1 MVDEITIRLT
11 EVSVRIKDCWVLE
24 EVSFVCHRGEWVL
37 LEGPS
42 GSGKST
48 LLRAINGLCLP
59 TSGRI
64 EVLDSC
70 IPGRSRHQARQVWR
84 RTGTVL
90 QDVALFET
98 RTARQNV
105 ELALRTC
112 GHGRREA
119 TAEAIHWLARFGVAD
134 KTENYPCELSGGQC
148 QRVALARALAPR
160 PRLLILDEP
169 TSALDQETA
178 RTVLKAIRELVDMG
192 ATAVVSTH
200 RVDEAADLC
209 DQHVALRNGRLLDVK
224 CRSRPSQRVH
234 LVTDHVAQVS
244 GSAAHVS

>member
-1 MVDEITIRLT
+1 MADGITIKLTDVSIRL
-11 EVSVRIKDCWVLE
+11 KDCCVLE
-24 EVSFVCHRGEWVL
+24 EVSFVCHSGEWVL

-48 LLRAINGLCLP
+48 LLRAINGLRLP

-64 EVLDSC
+64 EVLDSF
-70 IPGRSRHQARQVWR
+70 IPGRSRREARHVWR

-112 GHGRREA
+112 GRDRREA
-119 TAEAIHWLARFGVAD
+119 SAEAIHWLARLGVAD

-148 QRVALARALAPR
+148 QRVALARALATH
-160 PRLLILDEP
+160 PRLLIMDEP
-169 TSALDQETA
+169 TSALDQKTA
-178 RTVLKAIRELVDMG
+178 RTVLEAIRELVDGG

-200 RVDEAADLC
+200 RVDEVADVC
-209 DQHVALRNGRLLDVK
+209 DQHVALRHGRLLDVK
-224 CRSRPSQRVH
+224 RQSRPSQRLH
-234 LVTDHVAQVS
+234 LVTDHAAQVP
-244 GSAAHVS
+244 GGAAHVS